1 MSSKYVKITI
11 NYKKERGEIMET
23 LVEKYYERI
32 GNNVY
37 QFRTTKRMTQYE
49 LAEES
54 KVSGAYISQ
63 IERADL
69 HKGVTCTAIF
79 QIAAALN
86 IAPCVLL
93 AEEPC
98 PKYADCLSH
107 IALMSHKRA
116 ERRKR
121 TEIDSEDTKNS
132 VDENA
137 ISTATPTIE
146 TFEK

>member
-1 MSSKYVKITI
+1 
-11 NYKKERGEIMET
+11 MEA

-63 IERADL
+63 IERSDL
-69 HKGVTCTAIF
+69 HKGITCTAIF

-86 IAPCVLL
+86 IAPCVLF
-93 AEEPC
+93 ADEPC
-98 PKYADCLSH
+98 PKYADCLSR
-107 IALMSHKRA
+107 IALISHKRA
-116 ERRKR
+116 ERKKR
-121 TEIDSEDTKNS
+121 TEAYNEDTKDS
-132 VDENA
+132 VNKNKD
-137 ISTATPTIE
+137 ISTATHTIE